1 MKVAVSLFCLPLLR
15 PEDRS
20 SNSDLVL
27 DRLSFLSLLEIS
39 IFAVIAVGQSLI
51 LPVTNLSWKVKY
63 RVTHHIILLVPLTLN
78 KKLPFSEHILK
89 RNLCFHVNRTNGTTW
104 CVTLYS
110 RKKHA
115 VILSMRAVRPRPCC
129 LWLCN
134 SAISSYPPIFGVELR
149 GKIPDQSRLSLFSKI
164 ANFQILESLL
174 AVFECAPQSDLSS
187 NMQCPRSVALNN
199 ENWPIKRV
207 DQISMHLAWKYHI
220 PKKT

>member
-89 RNLCFHVNRTNGTTW
+89 RNLCFHVNRTNGTT
-104 CVTLYS
+104 
-110 RKKHA
+110 
-115 VILSMRAVRPRPCC
+115 
-129 LWLCN
+129 
-134 SAISSYPPIFGVELR
+134 
-149 GKIPDQSRLSLFSKI
+149 
-164 ANFQILESLL
+164 
-174 AVFECAPQSDLSS
+174 
-187 NMQCPRSVALNN
+187 
-199 ENWPIKRV
+199 
-207 DQISMHLAWKYHI
+207 
-220 PKKT
+220 